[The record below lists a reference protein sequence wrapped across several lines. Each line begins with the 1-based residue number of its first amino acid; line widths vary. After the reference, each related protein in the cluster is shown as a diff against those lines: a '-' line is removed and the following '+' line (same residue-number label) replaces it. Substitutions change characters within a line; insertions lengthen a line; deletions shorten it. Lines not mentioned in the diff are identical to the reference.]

1 MVWQFSISSRTYIAQ
16 TFTNLWYIHIP
27 QLPNGK
33 WNQNHFVIIQIRNHW
48 AREEEKKNG
57 TFMDST
63 RFKNESV
70 FMCKLFFLNSFE
82 AEHLH
87 EHWTSKQNLSVRFVT
102 QKYQLEY
109 CVYLY
114 APRVH
119 EHRKTYLKIHGCG
132 LNYTARHNHPTI
144 LIFPFSVFQKRC

>member
-1 MVWQFSISSRTYIAQ
+1 MVYSYPSA
-16 TFTNLWYIHIP
+16 
-27 QLPNGK
+27 PNGK

-48 AREEEKKNG
+48 AREEKKNYG

-63 RFKNESV
+63 RFKNDSV
-70 FMCKLFFLNSFE
+70 SFYVQTVFLEFIRNRMFP
-82 AEHLH
+82 
-87 EHWTSKQNLSVRFVT
+87 WTSKRNLSVRFVT